1 MEPGNHAPCL
11 PGSPLL
17 GWKPIAEARFPN
29 NREIKRDFSSFR
41 QKIPDFCPN
50 SAIFASGTG
59 NNREFSVCEP
69 NRLKTEP

>member
-1 MEPGNHAPCL
+1 VPSGF
-11 PGSPLL
+11 PLL

-41 QKIPDFCPN
+41 QKIPDLCPN

-59 NNREFSVCEP
+59 NNREFSVCDP
-69 NRLKTEP
+69 NRSKTES